1 VGDDLRTLIVDEP
14 LPAVRRIRLHR
25 PDRLNAIDD
34 EMCGELTAQLG
45 AVRGH
50 VRAVLLTGS
59 GRAFCAGGDVKE
71 FPRLFRPPAE
81 RARVAMDPF
90 QGLARAVTM
99 LDQPVLAA
107 INGVAVGGGLTL
119 AAACD
124 LRIACESA
132 ELRLGFGA
140 RGLVP
145 DLGGSFYLSRLI
157 GFGRAM
163 ELALLN
169 DPLSAADAASI
180 GLVNRVV
187 PDAELEDAA
196 LGLAERLAGLSPVGA
211 TWTKRCMHE
220 ALGSFEEALSRESFA
235 QSLALTQPRAE
246 ERG

>member
-1 VGDDLRTLIVDEP
+1 MGEDLRTLIVDDP
-14 LPAVRRIRLHR
+14 LPGVRRIRLHR

-34 EMCGELTAQLG
+34 EMCQELTAQLG
-45 AVRGH
+45 RLRGDVR
-50 VRAVLLTGS
+50 VVLLTGS

-99 LDQPVLAA
+99 LDQPVLAS

-119 AAACD
+119 ATACD
-124 LRIACESA
+124 LRIAAESA

-169 DPLSAADAASI
+169 HPLTAADAGRL

-187 PDAELEDAA
+187 PDAELEAAA
-196 LGLAERLAGLSPVGA
+196 LELAQRLAGLSPVAA
-211 TWTKRCMHE
+211 TWTKRCLHE
-220 ALGSFEEALSRESFA
+220 ALGSFDQALSREAFA
-235 QSLALTQPRAE
+235 QSLALTQSPFE
-246 ERG
+246 EQR

>member
-1 VGDDLRTLIVDEP
+1 MGDDLRTLIVDEP
-14 LPAVRRIRLHR
+14 APAVRRIRLHR

-34 EMCGELTAQLG
+34 EMCGELAGQLG
-45 AVRGH
+45 ALGSD

-71 FPRLFRPPAE
+71 FPRLFPPPAE

-99 LDQPVLAA
+99 LDQPVVAA

-124 LRIACESA
+124 LRIAARSA
-132 ELRLGFGA
+132 ELRLGFGL

-145 DLGGSFYLSRLI
+145 DLGGSFYLSRLV

-169 DPLSAADAASI
+169 DPLSAAEAERI

-187 PDAELEDAA
+187 PDDELEGAA
-196 LGLAERLAGLSPVGA
+196 LEVAERLVALSPVAA
-211 TWTKRCMHE
+211 TWTKRCLHE
-220 ALGSFEEALSRESFA
+220 ALGGFEEALSRESFA
-235 QSLALTQPRAE
+235 QSLALTQPRVE
-246 ERG
+246 ERP